1 MCVCVRGGRK
11 IVVVIVVVIRVI
23 VVISAQELPCAGEL
37 AFCSLIVPPNSTYYQ
52 VNGSRR
58 KTTYHSRG

>member
-1 MCVCVRGGRK
+1 M
-11 IVVVIVVVIRVI
+11 VVIVVVIRVI